1 MSLNPYSQGDAK
13 SLDSGLMMIQGKHKY
28 RLCAVIEHRG
38 PVDSGHFVC
47 FRRGKKAD
55 QWLYTSDII
64 VESVSLMQVLLSSPY
79 LLFYERINSIYPS

>member
-1 MSLNPYSQGDAK
+1 MKL
-13 SLDSGLMMIQGKHKY
+13 LDSNFTTIQGKHKY

-47 FRRGKKAD
+47 FRRGNKSD

-64 VESVSLMQVLLSSPY
+64 VENVSLTQVLLASPY
-79 LLFYERINSIYPS
+79 LLFYERISSGVYPS